1 MREPPPCL
9 SERRSAE
16 AQCPHSIAAPRVY
29 DPQASTTAG
38 ETHTMRQLFAILAMA
53 ALVVVASC
61 QRLPAP
67 IALRL
72 VDPVEPTEWRFD
84 NEGTALLSAPD
95 EGGNE
100 GAPPE
105 DRSERGEHDS
115 RRPRSPCGKD

>member
-1 MREPPPCL
+1 
-9 SERRSAE
+9 
-16 AQCPHSIAAPRVY
+16 
-29 DPQASTTAG
+29 
-38 ETHTMRQLFAILAMA
+38 MRQLFAILAMA

-95 EGGNE
+95 EDGN
-100 GAPPE
+100 
-105 DRSERGEHDS
+105 ERGEHDS

>member
-1 MREPPPCL
+1 
-9 SERRSAE
+9 
-16 AQCPHSIAAPRVY
+16 
-29 DPQASTTAG
+29 
-38 ETHTMRQLFAILAMA
+38 MRQLFAILAMA

-72 VDPVEPTEWRFD
+72 VDRFDTTTVIGTVSVDPVEPTEWRFD

-95 EGGNE
+95 EDGNE
-100 GAPPE
+100 GARPE